1 MTAVPPEQP
10 RASLKATARS
20 GSRWTVLGYGGAK
33 VSTTLLFVVLAR
45 LLTPEDFG
53 VVAIAVVFV
62 ALLQLL
68 VEGGF
73 RDALIQRAE
82 LERGHVDTVFW
93 TSVGTGVLLAGGLVL
108 AARPLSVLYREPL
121 LAQIL
126 PVLAIGLLAGALG
139 STQVAQMRR
148 ALRFRPLAIRA
159 ISSNVVASAAAVVV
173 ALLGGGVW
181 ALVAQFVVLNIVQ
194 SVLLWVLASSRP
206 GLCVSRRHFH
216 DLFGFS
222 RNSLG
227 TQLLQF
233 TNNRGDDFLIGA
245 VLGPGPLGL
254 YSVAYRLLT
263 TLNDVINRS
272 LLGVAFPVF
281 SRLRHDPERLRNAY
295 CLVLKVG
302 TAVAFPGFL
311 FFTVAAPEVVEVVFG
326 DRWMPAAPVMAVLA
340 IFGALQT
347 ALMITDSCLQAI
359 GRPEIVFRNR
369 LVNTSVQIASF
380 AVAAPF
386 GIVWV
391 AWALVARA
399 YLLAALPVL
408 SLIRAGVVDLRSWL
422 RSFLTPALATAAML
436 AAAAVVRAALHAHVG
451 PGIRLAA
458 MVVVA
463 ALIYPAA
470 LAVID
475 RAVLRELVAAI
486 VPGRSTRF
494 GNGRDVPPSSGTAAA
509 LAADRDG

>member
-1 MTAVPPEQP
+1 M
-10 RASLKATARS
+10 
-20 GSRWTVLGYGGAK
+20 GFGGAK

-45 LLTPEDFG
+45 LLTPQDFG
-53 VVAIAVVFV
+53 VVAIAIVFV

-93 TSVGTGVLLAGGLVL
+93 TSVSTGVLLAGCLVL
-108 AARPLSVLYREPL
+108 AAGPLSVLYREPL

-126 PVLAIGLLAGALG
+126 PVLTVGLLASALG
-139 STQVAQMRR
+139 ATQVAQLRR

-159 ISSNVVASAAAVVV
+159 IISNVVAGAAAVVV

-181 ALVAQFVVLNIVQ
+181 ALVMQYVVLNIVQ
-194 SVLLWVLASSRP
+194 TLLLWVLASSCP
-206 GLCVSRRHFH
+206 GLTVTRRHFR

-281 SRLRHDPERLRNAY
+281 SRLQDEPDRLRNAY

-302 TAVAFPGFL
+302 TALAFPGFL

-326 DRWMPAAPVMAVLA
+326 HQWLLAAPVMAVLS

-359 GRPEIVFRNR
+359 GRPEVVFRIR
-369 LVNTSVQIASF
+369 MVNTGVQVAAF

-391 AWALVARA
+391 AWSLVARA
-399 YLLAALPVL
+399 YLLAVLPV
-408 SLIRAGVVDLRSWL
+408 SALIRARVVDLRSWL
-422 RSFLTPALATAAML
+422 RSFLTPVLATAVMLAAMVAVRVAL
-436 AAAAVVRAALHAHVG
+436 LAHAGPGLRLMAMMAAAAVT
-451 PGIRLAA
+451 
-458 MVVVA
+458 
-463 ALIYPAA
+463 YPAV

-475 RAVLRELVAAI
+475 RAILRELVAVV
-486 VPGRSTRF
+486 VPGRRTRF
-494 GNGRDVPPSSGTAAA
+494 DGRAGPRSPAPATA
-509 LAADRDG
+509 LAVDRDG